1 MKRFRSGCR
10 QSRGAAAHGWEVL
23 WGLQGAVLWFS
34 GRCGEI
40 NRANNKSEILK
51 MLEIHR
57 FPTAEHRVTF
67 WAPSQPHPHRRAALH
82 RTQRSTQRC
91 KTRSAFSRS
100 TRWQGAPG
108 SPAP

>member
-40 NRANNKSEILK
+40 NRANNKSEI
-51 MLEIHR
+51 
-57 FPTAEHRVTF
+57 
-67 WAPSQPHPHRRAALH
+67 
-82 RTQRSTQRC
+82 
-91 KTRSAFSRS
+91 
-100 TRWQGAPG
+100 
-108 SPAP
+108 